1 MDNVR
6 PDDLPTFLDPLLD
19 YLAAT
24 LPPSIYSLLFTALS
38 YALMVVSGLSSL
50 VASIPSLKPWEWDAQ
65 TVLPP
70 LIMFLTAYYTFLS
83 LYRTTSF
90 MVRAVFRVIKWGL
103 ILGLLGASTGWLAG
117 DQDNNNNNNQLEGM
131 LGAFRDG
138 LHGRGHREGAGAG
151 VRVGGAGARGGV
163 RTPRQRPS
171 MYESFAAHEQWRY
184 DEEQARQ
191 AGSVSDAQRFIESV
205 AGLAGRAVGGLGY
218 DLLSNAKSFFDSMAE
233 PGATGPGEQ
242 GSASTRKQP
251 ERKSRATVR
260 RKTASR

>member
-24 LPPSIYSLLFTALS
+24 LPPSIYSFLFTALS
-38 YALMVVSGLSSL
+38 YALIVVSGLSSL
-50 VASIPSLKPWEWDAQ
+50 VASMPSLKPWEWDAQ

-70 LIMFLTAYYTFLS
+70 LIMFLTAYYTLLS

-90 MVRAVFRVIKWGL
+90 MVRFVFRVVKWGL
-103 ILGLLGASTGWLAG
+103 ILGLLGTSAGWLAG
-117 DQDNNNNNNQLEGM
+117 SQDNNNQLGGM

-138 LHGRGHREGAGAG
+138 LHGHREGAGAG
-151 VRVGGAGARGGV
+151 AGVGGAGARGGA
-163 RTPRQRPS
+163 RTPRQRPR

-191 AGSVSDAQRFIESV
+191 AGSASDAQRFVESV

-218 DLLSNAKSFFDSMAE
+218 DLLSNAKSFFDSMAD

-251 ERKSRATVR
+251 ERKARATVR

>member
-38 YALMVVSGLSSL
+38 YALMAVSGLSSL

-70 LIMFLTAYYTFLS
+70 LIMFLTAYYTLLS

-90 MVRAVFRVIKWGL
+90 MVRVVFRVVKWGL
-103 ILGLLGASTGWLAG
+103 ILGLLGASAGWLVG
-117 DQDNNNNNNQLEGM
+117 DQDINNNQLGGV

-138 LHGRGHREGAGAG
+138 LHGHGHREGAGAVAG
-151 VRVGGAGARGGV
+151 VGGAGARGGA
-163 RTPRQRPS
+163 RTPRQRPR

-184 DEEQARQ
+184 NEEQGRQ
-191 AGSVSDAQRFIESV
+191 AGSASDAQRFVESV
-205 AGLAGRAVGGLGY
+205 AGLAGRTVGGLGY
-218 DLLSNAKSFFDSMAE
+218 DLLSNAKSFFDSMADL
-233 PGATGPGEQ
+233 GATGPGEQ
-242 GSASTRKQP
+242 GSASTRKQA
-251 ERKSRATVR
+251 ERKASRASVR